1 MNGFFPLT
9 IRLTIHCATSMLLG
23 LFGQVE
29 PPIVRAALRQSCV
42 YNSAVAPI
50 GEGENPKDGDRKPS
64 ASMRVDGRGRLWIYR
79 MELHSGSAP
88 TPLATALYTTIVP
101 IYLHRWQFDAERYYG
116 VGNISHSFFWGGG
129 THDEYFR
136 AAGVYPLPLEA
147 IERFNKSAHASM
159 SDSMRLA
166 EFRESWDRPISLV
179 PDHEALTRRFEV
191 DGAGRYATRFE
202 KYQIFFDFLCNGNGG
217 CEAYVTEPHRG
228 HRITRTDYDPKRPI
242 QPDRGHYSF
251 WYGKVEWKTDWK
263 GPFYVAANG
272 DERFIVTDT
281 GRVFLAERNVKPGTP
296 LKEIWK
302 GPPVDALIYDTESKK
317 WYGFTKNQYFE
328 IADPIRPKPH
338 QLTIRRSWSAE
349 EAIATGTNCGRVIRN
364 IAAIRINEHSW
375 DFLASS
381 QWREVN
387 DGLCGMC
394 NEPAR
399 AMALLRE
406 KLKPVFAPA
415 TRELA
420 AVIDDLAARELAKR
434 DAAQQRL
441 REYGHTIE
449 PLLRQAL
456 GAAVHPE
463 QNRRLR
469 QILADCEDPEIQTRE
484 ERRAVRAVEVLKSI
498 GTDESRRML
507 KEYAQGAG
515 SAVLTLEA
523 RRALAARE

>member
-1 MNGFFPLT
+1 MNAFFPLS
-9 IRLTIHCATSMLLG
+9 IHCATSMLLG
-23 LFGQVE
+23 LFGQLE

-50 GEGENPKDGDRKPS
+50 VEGENPKDGDRKPS

-79 MELHSGSAP
+79 MELHSGSTP
-88 TPLATALYTTIVP
+88 TPLTTARYTGSKP
-101 IYLHRWQFDAERYYG
+101 LYLHRWQFDAERYFG
-116 VGNISHSFFWGGG
+116 VGIDHYDHNLDLWFGGAG
-129 THDEYFR
+129 DSYFR
-136 AAGVYPLPLEA
+136 YPTIRPLSVKA
-147 IERFNKSAHASM
+147 IERFNKPAHAFM

-166 EFRESWDRPISLV
+166 KFKESWVDRRVHLY
-179 PDHEALTRRFEV
+179 PDFEATTTVFKGDRAPSKS
-191 DGAGRYATRFE
+191 D
-202 KYQIFFDFLCNGNGG
+202 KHQIFFDFFCPGNGG
-217 CEAYVTEPHRG
+217 CEAYETEPHIG
-228 HRITRTDYDPKRPI
+228 HRITRMDYDPKRPI
-242 QPDRGHYSF
+242 PPSHGDYVL

-302 GPPVDALIYDTESKK
+302 GPPVDALIHDTESKK

-349 EAIATGTNCGRVIRN
+349 EAIATGANCGRVIRN
-364 IAAIRINEHSW
+364 IAAIRMNEHSW
-375 DFLASS
+375 DYLASS

-399 AMALLRE
+399 AMVLLRE
-406 KLKPVFAPA
+406 KMKPVSAPA

-420 AVIDDLAARELAKR
+420 PVIDDLADRELAKR

-441 REYGHTIE
+441 QEYGHTIE

-523 RRALAARE
+523 RRALAVRE

>member
-1 MNGFFPLT
+1 
-9 IRLTIHCATSMLLG
+9 MLLG
-23 LFGQVE
+23 LFGQLE
-29 PPIVRAALRQSCV
+29 LPIVRAALRQSCV

-50 GEGENPKDGDRKPS
+50 VKGKHPKNRDIKPYIS
-64 ASMRVDGRGRLWIYR
+64 KWFAGLGRLWIYR

-88 TPLATALYTTIVP
+88 TPLATALYAGYGP
-101 IYLHRWQFDAERYYG
+101 IYLHRWQFDVERYYG
-116 VGNISHSFFWGGG
+116 FGSRFDYYFRGGG

-136 AAGVYPLPLEA
+136 ADSVHPIPLKA
-147 IERFNKSAHASM
+147 IEQFNKSAHASM

-166 EFRESWDRPISLV
+166 ELRESWDPHISLD
-179 PDHEALTRRFEV
+179 PDHRALTGFTV
-191 DGAGRYATRFE
+191 DRDGMKSATRSE
-202 KYQIFFDFLCNGNGG
+202 KYQIFFDFLCHGNGG

-228 HRITRTDYDPKRPI
+228 HRITRTDYDPKRPK
-242 QPDRGHYSF
+242 QPETNGDGL
-251 WYGKVEWKTDWK
+251 WYGTVEWKTDWK

-302 GPPVDALIYDTESKK
+302 GPPVDALIHDTESKK

-349 EAIATGTNCGRVIRN
+349 EAIATGANCGRVIRN
-364 IAAIRINEHSW
+364 IAAIRMNEHSW

-406 KLKPVFAPA
+406 KMKPVFAPA

-420 AVIDDLAARELAKR
+420 PVIDDLADRELAKR

-469 QILADCEDPEIQTRE
+469 QLLADSEDPEIQTRE
-484 ERRAVRAVEVLKSI
+484 ERRAVRAVEVLESI

-523 RRALAARE
+523 RRAFAVRE

>member
-1 MNGFFPLT
+1 MNAFFPLS
-9 IRLTIHCATSMLLG
+9 IHCATSMLLG
-23 LFGQVE
+23 LFGQME

-50 GEGENPKDGDRKPS
+50 VKGENPKDGDRKPS

-88 TPLATALYTTIVP
+88 TPLATTRYTGDNP
-101 IYLHRWQFDAERYYG
+101 LYLHRWQFDAEKYYG
-116 VGNISHSFFWGGG
+116 VQDFRANFWGGG
-129 THDEYFR
+129 DPYIR
-136 AAGVYPLPLEA
+136 YPYLLPLSVKA
-147 IERFNKSAHASM
+147 IERFNIPAHASM
-159 SDSMRLA
+159 SDSMWLA
-166 EFRESWDRPISLV
+166 EFEETWVDRLV
-179 PDHEALTRRFEV
+179 LLYPDFSAV
-191 DGAGRYATRFE
+191 DASFKGDLAPS
-202 KYQIFFDFLCNGNGG
+202 KSDKHQIFFDFLCHGNGC
-217 CEAYVTEPHRG
+217 CEAYVTEPHLG
-228 HRITRTDYDPKRPI
+228 HRITRMDYDPKRPI
-242 QPDRGHYSF
+242 PPSHGKDF
-251 WYGKVEWKTDWK
+251 LWYGKVEWKTDWK

-281 GRVFLAERNVKPGTP
+281 GCVFLAERNVKPGTP

-302 GPPVDALIYDTESKK
+302 GPPVDALIHDTESKK

-328 IADPIRPKPH
+328 IADPIRPKSH

-349 EAIATGTNCGRVIRN
+349 EAIATGANCGRVIRN
-364 IAAIRINEHSW
+364 IAAIRMNEHSW

-387 DGLCGMC
+387 DGLCGIC

-406 KLKPVFAPA
+406 KMKPVFAPA

-420 AVIDDLAARELAKR
+420 PVIDDLADRELAKR

-469 QILADCEDPEIQTRE
+469 QLLADSEDPEIQTRE
-484 ERRAVRAVEVLKSI
+484 ERRAVRAVEVLESI